1 MEQMIR
7 KLYLYTRK
15 EENQEEAISKEFQ
28 KEIVAILRTEIEQ
41 KNESEFERVRYIAFM
56 IGAAGEENGFIKG
69 FKYAYRLFMECNQKY
84 KEASDDK
91 KELEGLISRLQAI
104 TQKRAGEL
112 EQAIKSLGR

>member
-1 MEQMIR
+1 MRKIRAEQEDIIQTSR
-7 KLYLYTRK
+7 GGI
-15 EENQEEAISKEFQ
+15 EEIQKKKKEF
-28 KEIVAILRTEIEQ
+28 T
-41 KNESEFERVRYIAFM
+41 
-56 IGAAGEENGFIKG
+56 
-69 FKYAYRLFMECNQKY
+69 QKY

>member
-28 KEIVAILRTEIEQ
+28 KEIVAMLRTEIGQ
-41 KNESEFERVRYIAFM
+41 KNESEFERARDIAFM

-69 FKYAYRLFMECNQKY
+69 FKYAYHLFMECNQK
-84 KEASDDK
+84 
-91 KELEGLISRLQAI
+91 IQ
-104 TQKRAGEL
+104 
-112 EQAIKSLGR
+112 